1 MFSMRK
7 WKGGWRASRA
17 SEGTGRNWSWVP
29 GLSRTPGPL
38 SIPSQSPACT
48 PCLQPVPL
56 EPSGLHKALAVLGRE
71 NGPAEDSVQTLGM
84 TEAVTSGKVLSPLLP
99 PPTPQVSCS
108 PPRSAVVPY
117 AGQHKCKWMW
127 QAASPSTEQ
136 HEGA

>member
-1 MFSMRK
+1 MLFNYSNCSSIIA
-7 WKGGWRASRA
+7 GGQI
-17 SEGTGRNWSWVP
+17 G
-29 GLSRTPGPL
+29 
-38 SIPSQSPACT
+38 IC
-48 PCLQPVPL
+48 
-56 EPSGLHKALAVLGRE
+56 
-71 NGPAEDSVQTLGM
+71 PAEDSVQTLGM